1 MRRSLALIPVIA
13 LLVAACASTDPPRQP
28 ENACAI
34 FDEKPRWWRA
44 VRESASRW
52 GAPISV
58 QLAIIKH
65 ESSFRHDARPP
76 KKKILWVIP
85 AGRVSSAF
93 GYSQA
98 LDATWDWYRKDTG
111 RWGADRDDFD
121 DSADFVG
128 WYMSKTRSING
139 VSMSDAVNQYLA
151 YHEGHGG
158 FRRGTYRQKAW
169 LQRVARRVGDTAAQ
183 YRRQLSQCG
192 GDI

>member
-1 MRRSLALIPVIA
+1 MKRAFA
-13 LLVAACASTDPPRQP
+13 LLLITVFGLTACASTEPPRRP
-28 ENACAI
+28 DNACAI

-58 QLAIIKH
+58 QLAIMRQ

-76 KKKILWVIP
+76 KKYFLWIVP
-85 AGRVSSAF
+85 AGRVSSAY

-98 LDATWDWYRKDTG
+98 IDSTWNWYRRDTG

-121 DSADFVG
+121 DAADFVG
-128 WYMSKTRSING
+128 WYMSKTRKING
-139 VSMSDAVNQYLA
+139 VSMNDAVSQYLA
-151 YHEGHGG
+151 YHEGHNG
-158 FRRGTYRQKAW
+158 FKRGSYRRKGW
-169 LQRVARRVGDTAAQ
+169 LMNVARKVARTAEM
-183 YRRQLSQCG
+183 YRSQLRRCG